1 MFSHPCGAERGIVFI
16 LADCAGQVASFVR
29 FQRAFPL
36 IQLKPNATLFRTCP
50 MRVRAPLFCTAI
62 VSTILLHG
70 CDSNRPT
77 EPSSISE
84 PAVVMARGVSGI
96 ATLTKLPS
104 LGSNS
109 EALGVNDAGTI
120 VVGHSFDR
128 AGMLYAVRWTLQNG
142 SWRITTL
149 PYTGSARAM
158 SVSNQG
164 VAAGYGATGPRTA
177 LRWSETATVT
187 ALDCAADAGESLA
200 NGISGGGQVA
210 VGGSAGIPVIW
221 RAGGCRES
229 LPALGAGGSAATAN
243 GDGTVIGGSAASGA
257 DYLPVRWREV
267 AGQWAIEQLDTRVG
281 RANGSNA
288 AGDLAG
294 HVREP
299 CSADANGCG
308 RARVWYIAGG
318 SRAIDFGGDA
328 SFASDINA
336 SGEVVGTRNSRG
348 RSGAYLWSE
357 ALGVR
362 ELPSSGGGAVARG
375 VSDVRGDGTRVAV
388 GMAGTQAALWVVR
401 NP

>member
-1 MFSHPCGAERGIVFI
+1 
-16 LADCAGQVASFVR
+16 
-29 FQRAFPL
+29 
-36 IQLKPNATLFRTCP
+36 
-50 MRVRAPLFCTAI
+50 
-62 VSTILLHG
+62 
-70 CDSNRPT
+70 
-77 EPSSISE
+77 
-84 PAVVMARGVSGI
+84 
-96 ATLTKLPS
+96 
-104 LGSNS
+104 
-109 EALGVNDAGTI
+109 
-120 VVGHSFDR
+120 
-128 AGMLYAVRWTLQNG
+128 G

-158 SVSNQG
+158 GVSNQG
-164 VAAGYGATGPRTA
+164 VAAGYGATRPLTA

-229 LPALGAGGSAATAN
+229 LPALGAGGSAATVN

-318 SRAIDFGGDA
+318 SRAIDLGGDA
-328 SFASDINA
+328 SFAYDINA
-336 SGEVVGTRNSRG
+336 AGEVVGTRNSRG
-348 RSGAYLWSE
+348 GSVAYLWSE
-357 ALGVR
+357 VLGVR